1 MTAVDEIKARLD
13 IVDIVSETVNLR
25 RAGKNYTGF
34 CPFHSNTRTPAFVV
48 FPETGTWRC
57 FSCNEGGDLFNFVMR
72 KEGWDFQETLKHLA
86 RRAGVELEPLTP
98 QVIERDQQADHLRH
112 LLEEVVIFYH
122 HQLLQSPAGKQAL
135 AYLTRRGLTAE
146 TIELF
151 GLGYAPGSYD
161 ATHKHFLEKGYKQS
175 DLLEAGLLSERT
187 DGTGVYDRFRHRVVF
202 PIRDSNGEMAGFGA
216 RALSDED
223 MPKYLNSPQSVLFD
237 KSHLLYGLDKARK
250 SIRKEDRVVIVEGY
264 MDVIGLYQ
272 AGFTNAVSPMGT
284 ALNEYHFKQL
294 KRYTRRMVLALD
306 PDAAGQKATLRGLE
320 LARQSLDRSA
330 DITADAEGIFDSR
343 GLIRYEARLETD
355 LRITTLPE
363 GLDPDEIVQKDPQDW
378 VRIIDEAKPVVEHV
392 MTMLAA
398 QQNIDDPKI
407 KRSIA
412 DQVMPL
418 IEDVPSAV
426 ERDAYRQKLAR
437 LLKIDERALMTTAP
451 AAAHPARRRK
461 SETQPRRAGPLAEK
475 SSEKL
480 SEELETY
487 ILRLLIRQ
495 PDALHTLDR
504 VLQKA
509 SLTRFEAQDFQKS
522 DYQVM
527 MKLIQDSLE
536 QDQLEPVQFV
546 HEHVPESLTA
556 VVSELEKPL
565 GKVEPDFNHLVEE
578 LVRIVLRLRHVRIEM
593 GIDQLRVF
601 QQDLPGDDFMSL
613 AAYHEMILN
622 YTKTRERI
630 DQVLSRPVQLD

>member
-1 MTAVDEIKARLD
+1 MTAVDEIKSRLD
-13 IVDIVSETVNLR
+13 IVDVVSETVNLR

-98 QVIERDQQADHLRH
+98 QVIERDQRADTLRH
-112 LLEEVVIFYH
+112 LLEEVVIFYR
-122 HQLLQSPAGKQAL
+122 HQLVQSPAGKHAL
-135 AYLTRRGLTAE
+135 AYLTRRGLTPE

-151 GLGYAPGSYD
+151 GLGYAPNSYE
-161 ATHKHFLEKGYKQS
+161 ATWKHFLEKGYKPD
-175 DLLEAGLLSERT
+175 DLLDAGLLTERN
-187 DGTGVYDRFRHRVVF
+187 DGSGFYDRFRNRVIF

-216 RALSDED
+216 RALADED
-223 MPKYLNSPQSVLFD
+223 LPKYLNSPQTVLFD
-237 KSHLLYGLDKARK
+237 KSHLLYGLDRARK

-264 MDVIGLYQ
+264 MDVIGLHQ

-355 LRITTLPE
+355 MRITTLPE
-363 GLDPDEIVQKDPQDW
+363 GLDPDEIVLKNPQDW
-378 VRIIDEAKPVVEHV
+378 VTIIEEAKPVVEHV
-392 MTMLAA
+392 MTMLTAE
-398 QQNIDDPKI
+398 QNLDDPKI

-437 LLKIDERALMTTAP
+437 LLKIDERALMAVAP
-451 AAAHPARRRK
+451 AAARPARRRR
-461 SETQPRRAGPLAEK
+461 SETQTRSGQLLSKSNDKLA
-475 SSEKL
+475 
-480 SEELETY
+480 EELENY

-495 PDALHTLDR
+495 PDALHALDR
-504 VLQKA
+504 ALQKS
-509 SLTRFEAQDFQKS
+509 SLARFDAQDFQKS
-522 DYQVM
+522 DHQLIM
-527 MKLIQDSLE
+527 QLIQSSLE
-536 QDQLEPVQFV
+536 QDQLEPVPFIR
-546 HEHVPESLTA
+546 EHVPESLA
-556 VVSELEKPL
+556 AAAEELEKPL
-565 GKVEPDFNHLVEE
+565 GKVEPDFNHLAEE
-578 LVRIVLRLRHVRIEM
+578 LVRIVLRLRRVRIEM
-593 GIDQLRVF
+593 GIEQLRVF
-601 QQDLPGDDFMSL
+601 QQDLPADDFLSL
-613 AAYHEMILN
+613 AAYHDMILN
-622 YTKTRERI
+622 YTRTREKI
-630 DQVLSRPVQLD
+630 DQAISRPVQLD